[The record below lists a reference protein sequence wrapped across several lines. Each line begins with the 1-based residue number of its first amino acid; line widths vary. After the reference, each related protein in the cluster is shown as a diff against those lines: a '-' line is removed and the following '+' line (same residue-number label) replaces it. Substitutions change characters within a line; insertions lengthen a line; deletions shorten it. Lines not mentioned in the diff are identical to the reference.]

1 MRLRT
6 PRWWYRRNR
15 KSMTITRALLTPFA
29 RVWTARTARR
39 VARTWSF
46 DPGIPV
52 ICVGNLTV
60 GGSGKTPVVQ
70 AIADLARAY
79 GRAPHV
85 LARGY
90 GGKLHGPLRVDPS
103 RHRAE
108 DVGDEALML
117 AADTPVWISRRRAAG
132 AAAAVTADAG
142 ILVLD
147 DGHQDP
153 TLRKTVSIV
162 VVDGETR
169 LGEWP
174 FGDGAVFPA
183 GPMREPLED
192 GLARADI
199 VLIVLPVGLELCD
212 PELLRLFDGRALHI
226 GRLAAS
232 RPPPQGPQ
240 VGFAAVAKPWRMEQ
254 ALETV
259 GCHLVDFA
267 PFADHQRI
275 SRSSLRF
282 LEARADALG
291 AGLVTSEKDWVR
303 LPVEWRSK
311 VVAWPVR
318 VSFDDPDGMA
328 RALGIAPRRP
338 L

>member
-1 MRLRT
+1 
-6 PRWWYRRNR
+6 
-15 KSMTITRALLTPFA
+15 MTITRALLTPFA
-29 RVWTARTARR
+29 WVWAALTARR
-39 VARTWSF
+39 VARRWRF
-46 DPGIPV
+46 DPAIPV

-60 GGSGKTPVVQ
+60 GGSSKTPVVQ
-70 AIADLARAY
+70 AIAELARAS

-90 GGKLHGPLRVDPS
+90 GGRLRGPVRVDPS
-103 RHRAE
+103 RHGAE

-117 AADTPVWISRRRAAG
+117 AADTPVWISRQRAAG
-132 AAAAVTADAG
+132 AAAAVAAGAG
-142 ILVLD
+142 ILILD

-153 TLRKTVSIV
+153 TLRKTVSVV

-169 LGEWP
+169 LDEWP
-174 FGDGAVFPA
+174 FGDGAVFPT

-192 GLARADI
+192 GLARADVI
-199 VLIVLPVGLELCD
+199 VIVLPVGLELCD
-212 PELLRLFDGRALHI
+212 PELLRLFEGKALQI
-226 GRLAAS
+226 GRLAAC

-240 VGFAAVAKPWRMEQ
+240 VGFAAIAKPWRMEQ

-259 GCHLVDFA
+259 GCDLVDFA

-282 LEARADALG
+282 LEARANALG

-303 LPVEWRSK
+303 LPVDWRSK
-311 VVAWPVR
+311 VAAWPVR
-318 VSFDDPDGMA
+318 VNFDDPDAMA
-328 RALGIAPRRP
+328 RALGIASRRP
-338 L
+338 P